1 MKISLKDR
9 LIDLLIEDEEASQLQ
24 LENALL
30 VYILDDD
37 EEITVEAAIT
47 KAKTFI
53 DDNYV
58 EALDIASRLNGE
70 ARAYVTTAHRLT
82 LNLLAVTRRS
92 RMMLRLAVLMR
103 RKLRSTS
110 IRLPIT
116 QIRTL
121 VTATQTI
128 PHVLATSI
136 SQRRCA

>member
-9 LIDLLIEDEEASQLQ
+9 LIDLLIEDGEASQLQ

-70 ARAYVTTAHRLT
+70 ARAYVYERS
-82 LNLLAVTRRS
+82 LAARGW
-92 RMMLRLAVLMR
+92 
-103 RKLRSTS
+103 
-110 IRLPIT
+110 
-116 QIRTL
+116 
-121 VTATQTI
+121 
-128 PHVLATSI
+128 
-136 SQRRCA
+136 